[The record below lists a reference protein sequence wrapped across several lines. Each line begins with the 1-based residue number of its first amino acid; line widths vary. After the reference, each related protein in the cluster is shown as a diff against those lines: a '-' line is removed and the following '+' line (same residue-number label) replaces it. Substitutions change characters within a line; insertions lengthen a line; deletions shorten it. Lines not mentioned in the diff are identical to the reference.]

1 MGILSAQ
8 KTTLFY
14 ESFKDEI
21 EEWES
26 GLNIVSETLE
36 MLLQVQRQWVYLE
49 SIFASQQNEQDKQL
63 AGDIANFG
71 KTEKTLQKYMLEIYN
86 DKNIRRSIGRVG
98 FYKELELLSKYLEDS
113 QKKLFKMLDRNR
125 TEFPRFFFLSNDDL
139 FEILGN
145 SKDP

>member
-71 KTEKTLQKYMLEIYN
+71 KTEKTLQ
-86 DKNIRRSIGRVG
+86 
-98 FYKELELLSKYLEDS
+98 
-113 QKKLFKMLDRNR
+113 
-125 TEFPRFFFLSNDDL
+125 
-139 FEILGN
+139 
-145 SKDP
+145 